1 MRRKVLGFTLIELMI
16 VVAIIAIIAAIAIPG
31 LLRARMSANEGNA
44 SGSLRSLA
52 SSQAEFKNGTKVDQ
66 NNNGTGEYGIFNELA
81 GATNLRGR
89 QGGQAELARLNPPSI
104 NQSLS
109 ANAQNFASKAG
120 YNLQIFLPG
129 PVGAIV
135 TDNGTQVQ
143 AFLDDTVAAEA
154 DAIVGQENRWLSY
167 AWPSSYRTSGVRAF
181 CVDQSGEVY
190 ASSNTDPNGNGYLF
204 GNAVGNMPVYDTAM
218 STLTAAP
225 TETDWQPISVKDNVN
240 ATDTNHTWLPTGT

>member
-66 NNNGTGEYGIFNELA
+66 NNNGTGEYGLFNELC
-81 GATNLRGR
+81 GATNLRPR
-89 QGGQAELARLNPPSI
+89 QGNPELARLNPPSI

-129 PVGAIV
+129 AVGGGPV
-135 TDNGTQVQ
+135 TDNGTE
-143 AFLDDTVAAEA
+143 AAPPLDEA
-154 DAIVGQENRWLSY
+154 DPNDAAAIVGQENRWISY

-181 CVDQSGEVY
+181 LVDQGGEVY
-190 ASSNTDPNGNGYLF
+190 ASANTDNNGNGYLF
-204 GNAVGNMPVYDTAM
+204 GNAAANMPVYNTAM
-218 STLTAAP
+218 SNLTAP

-240 ATDTNHTWLPTGT
+240 VIDTNHTWLPTGT

>member
-52 SSQAEFKNGTKVDQ
+52 SAQAEFKNGTKIDQ

-89 QGGQAELARLNPPSI
+89 NGGQAQLARLNPPSI

-129 PVGAIV
+129 VADAV
-135 TDNGTQVQ
+135 TDNGTDPQN
-143 AFLDDTVAAEA
+143 FLDMQVAADS

-218 STLTAAP
+218 NTLTALP
-225 TETDWQPISVKDNVN
+225 TPTDWQPLSVKDNLN
-240 ATDTNHTWLPTGT
+240 AVDQNHVWLPTGT